1 MKIECCGLRDMI
13 DITKMTKITINMVY
27 LAGFGKIFGKRKKLE
42 KMDFRYIW
50 VPKQPPIKVSLN

>member
-27 LAGFGKIFGKRKKLE
+27 LAGFGKIFGKKKENLE
-42 KMDFRYIW
+42 KMGF
-50 VPKQPPIKVSLN
+50 